1 MEDLA
6 SSSRVVLLP
15 AYPISLAGVYLISSI
30 WLKIRR
36 GKANIDDGLS
46 SISDTRARLIRW
58 LLCIF
63 TVSLLGSILVA
74 QLSASRYKGK
84 CSSQW
89 LPNTAPTTAV
99 FLFFAASLLPD
110 PDLPYRPSAANVHTW
125 ITAIIFEAVIVVLDC
140 VAATNC
146 SIDGLTVL
154 WLVLAY
160 GRLALLIAACSI
172 RHIPSPRGLKDP
184 ARESLLSSDTSEEGR
199 YGTVEASPPKPGD
212 AQSTNWL
219 DYLVGL
225 GVIFPLI
232 WPADSVSMQLRAI
245 VCIIILIAQR
255 IVNVLVPLQLGRVVA
270 SLGKGHIPYKELSLY
285 IVCRAVQGQQGVLAS
300 IRALLWIPFGQA
312 TYRRL
317 TESSFKHVLSL
328 SLQFHLGKRLGEV
341 MSALNKGSA
350 LNTFIDSLVF
360 QLFPM
365 VADIG
370 VAAVYFLVNF
380 DPFYSLIIL
389 AMGGTYLFVTIY
401 MAKYRGRARRQ
412 MVNCDREME
421 AIKSDAIMAYDV
433 VHYNSAIDQEQRRL
447 SDRVT
452 AFQRAEF
459 GVLVSLNLLN
469 AVQNLIFTL
478 GVALVS
484 FLSAYN
490 ISIGVEKV
498 PLFVSLVAYLAQLQ
512 APLGF
517 FGSFYTQIQNNLIDA
532 ERMLA
537 LFNEKPSVVDKPDAI
552 DLVDCKGHI
561 TFGDVT
567 FAYDPRRLAL
577 TKINLDIPP
586 GRSVAIV
593 GESGSGKSTL
603 LRLLFRFYHPDSG
616 RILIDGQSVEDI
628 TIESLRKHLGV
639 VPQETM
645 LFNDTLM
652 YNLLYAN
659 PSATEEDVYAA
670 CRAASVHDKIMALPD
685 RYQTQVGER
694 GLRLSGGEKQRI
706 AIARVLLKS
715 PRIILMDEATASL
728 DSETEKSIQASLAKI
743 SIGRTTITIAHRLST
758 ITHCDEIVVFHNG
771 TIVERGSHTQLLT
784 KPGRYW
790 QMWDKQTR
798 EPRSPSAE

>member
-6 SSSRVVLLP
+6 SSARVVLLP

-63 TVSLLGSILVA
+63 TVSL
-74 QLSASRYKGK
+74 
-84 CSSQW
+84 
-89 LPNTAPTTAV
+89 APTTAV

-110 PDLPYRPSAANVHTW
+110 PDLPYRPSATNIHTW
-125 ITAIIFEAVIVVLDC
+125 ITAIIFEAVTVVLDC
-140 VAATNC
+140 VAAPNF
-146 SIDGLTVL
+146 
-154 WLVLAY
+154 LAY

-172 RHIPSPRGLKDP
+172 RHISSRRGLKDP

-255 IVNVLVPLQLGRVVA
+255 IVNVLVPLQLGHVVA
-270 SLGKGHIPYKELSLY
+270 SLGKGHVPYKELSLY
-285 IVCRAVQGQQGVLAS
+285 IACRAVQGQQGVLAS

-312 TYRRL
+312 TYQRL
-317 TESSFKHVLSL
+317 TELSFKHVLSL

-370 VAAVYFLVNF
+370 VAAIYFLVNF

-433 VHYNSAIDQEQRRL
+433 VHYNSAVDQEQRRL

-469 AVQNLIFTL
+469 TVQNLIFTL

-561 TFGDVT
+561 TFEGLT
-567 FAYDPRRLAL
+567 FAYDPA
-577 TKINLDIPP
+577 
-586 GRSVAIV
+586 SVAIV

-685 RYQTQVGER
+685 GYQTQVGER

-771 TIVERGSHTQLLT
+771 TIVERGNHTQLLT
-784 KPGRYW
+784 QRGRYW